1 MTELEGVI
9 KYRLE
14 YTERPALI
22 TKTIGDLNA
31 WRCICHRLHL
41 IGQDPERY
49 QGYGYGNISQRIS
62 LDNSRKTPGTPF
74 IISGTQTGTIETLS
88 AEHYCRVLRADITRN
103 LIVAE
108 GPLKPSSEALT
119 HAAVYDAN
127 SAVQFIIHVHSPE
140 IWNHSVE
147 LGISSIADDIAYGTP
162 QMAGAVRRL
171 FQSAGLNRQGIF
183 AMLGHQDGVITFG
196 NTARQAGQ
204 TLIDNLALALRN
216 QLSPKN

>member
-1 MTELEGVI
+1 MTGLEGVI

-14 YTERPALI
+14 YTERPALN
-22 TKTIGDLNA
+22 TETIGDLNA
-31 WRCICHRLHL
+31 WRCICHRMHL

-49 QGYGYGNISQRIS
+49 QGYGYGNISQRIN
-62 LDNSRKTPGTPF
+62 LDNSRKIPGTRF
-74 IISGTQTGTIETLS
+74 IISGTQTGAIETLS
-88 AEHYCRVLRADITRN
+88 AAHYCRVLRADTMRN

-108 GPLKPSSEALT
+108 GPVKPSSEALT

-127 SAVQFIIHVHSPE
+127 SAVEFVIHAHSPE
-140 IWNHSVE
+140 IWNHSVT
-147 LGISSIADDIAYGTP
+147 LGIPSISDTIAYGTP
-162 QMAGAVRRL
+162 QMAGAVQQL

-183 AMLGHQDGVITFG
+183 AMLGHQDGVVTFG

-216 QLSPKN
+216 QLSSKN